1 MSNLPVVAMNV
12 DSKYTTIY
20 KISIKMLDETRQMIR
35 RYTNMIINF
44 NSVPNMNLK
53 ERNKIIYAVNS

>member
-1 MSNLPVVAMNV
+1 MNV